1 MRMGMVMSMITVMA
15 VVMAVAR
22 AVGMNMF
29 VPVVGIVTVYFHF
42 ARSAAA
48 CRTHMPSPVA

>member
-1 MRMGMVMSMITVMA
+1 MGMVMSMITVMA